1 MKKIF
6 ALVAILA
13 FGSANAS
20 ELKFGDLNYFLKQGQ
35 MNVKADFI
43 ANNETSRYDKGD
55 STEIDSYLLNTKFA
69 YAINDSLNVHLGL
82 DFLFDGESE
91 DSRVILNGEGKP
103 EVQTDAS
110 EDSMGLQNPKI
121 GADFRLLSQKNAPF
135 NLDFGAVATFKLT
148 ERKVGTADKEG
159 NMINPLFTTAEPRS
173 GLDLNARIGKKVDE
187 ANEYYFL
194 AGVNYHLDG
203 EYKQLQ
209 GSKVDVD
216 SSTDLRLAGFYQ
228 YRPVNEFMMTLGLT
242 ATRVGE
248 TDFGNT
254 TATSHM
260 DYQFS
265 FDAKYLIT
273 ESVIAKFSF
282 TKDKRDDFELE
293 TNSGDDDIDKRN
305 SLQYGL
311 GIDYLF

>member
-6 ALVAILA
+6 ALAAILA
-13 FGSANAS
+13 FGSAHAE

-35 MNVKADFI
+35 MNIKADFVS
-43 ANNETSRYDKGD
+43 NNETSRYNKGD
-55 STEIDSYLLNTKFA
+55 STEIDSYLLNTKIA

-82 DFLFDGESE
+82 DFLFDGQAE
-91 DSRVILNGEGKP
+91 DSRVGLNGDGDRVTK
-103 EVQTDAS
+103 TDAS

-121 GADFRLLSQKNAPF
+121 GADFRLLNQSSAAF

-148 ERKVGTADKEG
+148 ERKVGTSEKEG
-159 NMINPLFTTAEPRS
+159 NMINPIFTTADPRS
-173 GLDLNARIGKKVDE
+173 GLDLNARLGKKVNE

-216 SSTDLRLAGFYQ
+216 SSVDFRLAGFYQ

-242 ATRVGE
+242 AIRVGE
-248 TDFGNT
+248 TDVGNS

-260 DYQFS
+260 DYQFL

-273 ESVIAKFSF
+273 DSVIAKFSF
-282 TKDKRDDFELE
+282 TKDKRDDFDF
-293 TNSGDDDIDKRN
+293 GDADIDKRN
-305 SLQYGL
+305 SLQYGI